1 MKRKFPQKR
10 KTLIVDLPRVRM
22 EKQMYEIKWTNRHGL
37 EVKLTH
43 QYDTD
48 VYKLGEV
55 LISEGK
61 EISICPM
68 E

>member
-1 MKRKFPQKR
+1 MTKNTTKITFE
-10 KTLIVDLPRVRM
+10 D
-22 EKQMYEIKWTNRHGL
+22 KQLYILKWTNKHGL

-43 QYDTD
+43 QYETD
-48 VYKLGEV
+48 IYKFGEV

-61 EISICPM
+61 EISVCPM

>member
-1 MKRKFPQKR
+1 
-10 KTLIVDLPRVRM
+10 M
-22 EKQMYEIKWTNRHGL
+22 ESKITFETNKQMYVLKWTNRNGL

-43 QYDTD
+43 QYESDI
-48 VYKLGEV
+48 YKFGEV

-61 EISICPM
+61 EISVCPM

>member
-1 MKRKFPQKR
+1 MTKNTTKITFEDKLFE
-10 KTLIVDLPRVRM
+10 TN
-22 EKQMYEIKWTNRHGL
+22 KQMYILKWTNKHGL

-43 QYDTD
+43 QYESDI
-48 VYKLGEV
+48 YKFGEV

-61 EISICPM
+61 EISVCPM

>member
-1 MKRKFPQKR
+1 M
-10 KTLIVDLPRVRM
+10 T
-22 EKQMYEIKWTNRHGL
+22 KQMYVLKWTNRLGL

-43 QYDTD
+43 QYESDI
-48 VYKLGEV
+48 YKFGEV

-61 EISICPM
+61 EISVCPM

>member
-1 MKRKFPQKR
+1 
-10 KTLIVDLPRVRM
+10 M
-22 EKQMYEIKWTNRHGL
+22 ESKITFEDKQMYVLKWTNRNGL

-43 QYDTD
+43 QYESDI
-48 VYKLGEV
+48 YKFGEV

-61 EISICPM
+61 EISVCPM